1 MLIIYAQ
8 QIFEK
13 KAYVIFCGYAE
24 EDVRNA
30 DMLIVWINIYKW
42 ACITQF
48 CKVVWVLIDFGIAF
62 SWKSQV
68 TTLHGVL
75 SFCPEQHL
83 NKPLHSPNEIS
94 LFSIKQ
100 ISIMIKSSYGFEIS
114 IFTHKIN
121 MPKDLI
127 PMEAWWSL
135 DKIKPWWEV
144 RKVAAKN
151 CLQRPMVVIYDR
163 VGGFS
168 GQNLQ
173 YKLWNEIN
181 LAT

>member
-24 EDVRNA
+24 DDVRNA

-100 ISIMIKSSYGFEIS
+100 ISIMIAMTYRRMSIMRPREKVLMDLKSQFSHTKS
-114 IFTHKIN
+114 TCQKIWYQWRLGDHWT
-121 MPKDLI
+121 K
-127 PMEAWWSL
+127 
-135 DKIKPWWEV
+135 
-144 RKVAAKN
+144 
-151 CLQRPMVVIYDR
+151 
-163 VGGFS
+163 
-168 GQNLQ
+168 
-173 YKLWNEIN
+173 
-181 LAT
+181 